1 MLLRVRASL
10 RRYLREFYP
19 HGLSVSVA
27 IAVTYFAAARFGLLL
42 VAQPE
47 DVAVFW
53 PASGIAAGVLI
64 AGGRRLRVPVLVGV
78 MLATFTA
85 NVLDN
90 RDVFSGLTF
99 ALCNGGEVLL
109 AAWLVERW
117 HGPAFR
123 LDRVRNVL
131 GFLLASAAAAA
142 VAAVPAALGMRL
154 FHTTAGLVETW
165 RIWALSDAL
174 GIIALAPLI
183 IETRFALR
191 QPPPAREQLEAGVAL
206 GLLAVI
212 VTFIFTLPPEAWI
225 AIEPVA
231 VMFPVLF
238 WMAARYHSACASAGL
253 ATVTLG
259 IVVTTT
265 FGIGTFGDPNIPAS
279 ERVLAAQVAVLVTAV
294 CVLAMTAVFSERRRA
309 EDELERANKRLRLA
323 LEGAELGVWDFDAL
337 TARFHGDARYREIHD
352 LAPGVFTLT
361 QVIRLSVHPEDAPRL
376 HAALAQAFET
386 GVFKAEYRVAASGG
400 EAGAYGERWIAAEG
414 ALVRSSDGRPLRLL
428 GVARDITQSKK
439 AAEALRESEARLRDA
454 LRAGQVMAFEWNPVT
469 NRTKHSDN
477 AAEILGLDA
486 GDGGEVSGRDFLSR
500 VHPDDRERFRKHI
513 AGISPARSSYAA
525 SFRYVRADGR
535 EVWLEET
542 AKAEFDDK
550 GRFVRLKG
558 LTRDVTARSAAQQA
572 LIESERLLRLL
583 VEGVADYAIVM
594 LDPKGHVMNWNV
606 GAERMTGYSADE
618 ITGQP
623 FSRFFPSEE
632 QQTGAAAAALNV
644 AARAGRFEAEGWRM
658 RKDGSRFWASVVI
671 DAISDR
677 DGKLIGFATVTRD
690 ISERKRM
697 EEHQKLLIAELDH
710 RVKNALAS
718 VAIVAR
724 RTRETSRSVDEFVAA
739 LEGRIQS
746 MANAHAL
753 LSRSRWQGVRLSDL
767 VRGEL
772 APYATSTNTVTKG
785 PDVMLTARATQTVS
799 MVLHELA
806 TNAAKYGALSTVAG
820 QVSVIWSISSCG
832 RLQLEWSERG
842 GPPPPTSPRQGYG
855 MSVIRN
861 LIPHQ
866 LDGAVDLS
874 FSGEGVRCRLE
885 IPLSPTTCA
894 AAAA

>member
-1 MLLRVRASL
+1 MLRKAQASL
-10 RRYLREFYP
+10 RRHLRGL
-19 HGLSVSVA
+19 HGLSVGIVVA
-27 IAVTYFAAARFGLLL
+27 VAYLAAARFGLLL

-64 AGGRRLRVPVLVGV
+64 AGGRRMRAPVIASVLI
-78 MLATFTA
+78 ATFVA
-85 NVLDN
+85 NILDN
-90 RDVFSGLTF
+90 RDILSGLTF
-99 ALCNGGEVLL
+99 ALCNAGEVLL

-123 LDRVRNVL
+123 LDRVRNVW
-131 GFLLASAAAAA
+131 GFLLASTVAAAA
-142 VAAVPAALGMRL
+142 AAVPAALGMRL

-165 RIWALSDAL
+165 RIWAVSDAV
-174 GIIALAPLI
+174 GIFALAPLI
-183 IETRFALR
+183 IEARAVLR
-191 QPPPAREQLEAGVAL
+191 EPPPAREQLEAGVAL
-206 GLLAVI
+206 GVLAAM
-212 VTFIFTLPPEAWI
+212 VTFIFTLPPETWI
-225 AIEPVA
+225 AIEPVV

-238 WMAARYHSACASAGL
+238 WMAARYHPACASAGL
-253 ATVTLG
+253 AVLALG
-259 IVVTTT
+259 IVITTT

-279 ERVLAAQVAVLVTAV
+279 ERVLAAQVAIAVTVV
-294 CVLAMTAVFSERRRA
+294 CVLAISAVFSERRKA
-309 EDELERANKRLRLA
+309 GDELERTNRRLRLA
-323 LEGAELGVWDFDAL
+323 LEGAELGVWDLDAV
-337 TARFHGDARYREIHD
+337 TGRFHGDARYREIHGWI
-352 LAPGVFTLT
+352 PGVSTLT
-361 QVIRLSVHPEDAPRL
+361 QVIRLSLHPEDAPRL
-376 HAALAQAFET
+376 HAAVARAFET
-386 GVFKAEYRVAASGG
+386 GIFKAEYRVAPSAG
-400 EAGAYGERWIAAEG
+400 EAGAYGGRWVAAEG
-414 ALVRSSDGRPLRLL
+414 ALVRGADGRPLRLL

-469 NRTKHSDN
+469 NRTRHSDN
-477 AAEILGLDA
+477 AAEILGLDPA
-486 GDGGEVSGRDFLSR
+486 NGGEVSGRDFLNR
-500 VHPDDRERFRKHI
+500 VHPDDRDRFKKHV
-513 AGISPARSSYAA
+513 ASISPVRSSYAV
-525 SFRYVRADGR
+525 SFRYIRADGR

-542 AKAEFDDK
+542 AKAEFDEK

-572 LIESERLLRLL
+572 LVESERLLRLL

-606 GAERMTGYSADE
+606 GAERMTGYSAEE

-632 QQTGAAAAALNV
+632 REAGAAAAALNV

-677 DGKLIGFATVTRD
+677 DGRLIGFATVTRD

-772 APYATSTNTVTKG
+772 APYATSSNTVTRG
-785 PDVMLTARATQTVS
+785 PEVMLTARATQTIS
-799 MVLHELA
+799 MVLHELT
-806 TNAAKYGALSTVAG
+806 TNAAKYGALSTAAG
-820 QVSVIWSISSCG
+820 QVSVIWTISSCG

-842 GPPPPTSPRQGYG
+842 GPPPPPSPRQGYG
-855 MSVIRN
+855 TSVIRN

-885 IPLSPTTCA
+885 IPLSPASCA